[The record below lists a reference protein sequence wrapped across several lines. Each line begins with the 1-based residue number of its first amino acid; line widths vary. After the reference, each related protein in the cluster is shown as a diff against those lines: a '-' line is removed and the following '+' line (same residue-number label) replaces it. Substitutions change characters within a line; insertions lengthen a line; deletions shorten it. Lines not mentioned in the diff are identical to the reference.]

1 MSKIAFESATELTR
15 AIRDKRIG
23 SAELLELYIERYE
36 RFNPVINAIIATDL
50 EAARKRAREAD
61 EATVKGENWGPLH
74 GLPMTIKDTME
85 VAGMPCTWGTPLL
98 KSFVP
103 HRNAATVQSL
113 IEAGAV
119 IFGKTNVPLFGLDFQ
134 SFNEVYGQ
142 TNNPWNLNRT
152 PGGSSGGAAAA
163 LAAGLTG
170 LEIGSD
176 IGGSIRAPAHYCGV
190 YGHKSTFGIISPLG
204 QAPPLLRE
212 FMGDY
217 TTETDLVVSGPL
229 ARSADDLDLVMRL
242 IVKPPMF
249 QRKAINIQLPP
260 PRKKTLKDHKI
271 GVWLDDTAYPV
282 DAGVGDCLQQ
292 AVDRLIDAGASATDK
307 HPDISFVDSDRVYQ
321 DLLGL
326 ATVMAIPPENFERM
340 KERAA
345 TSSPDDKSN
354 YAILA
359 RRVTSTHRYWQEL
372 NYQRTILRQK
382 WADYFED
389 VDVLLCPVTRVPAFP
404 HDHTEIEKRV
414 LQISKRDEP
423 CLDALLPWVGLAT
436 VAYLPATVAPVG
448 LTKDKLPVG
457 IQIIGPYLEDHTPLH
472 VAKLMED
479 VTGGFTPPSGFSQ

>member
-1 MSKIAFESATELTR
+1 MSQMTLQSATELAK

-36 RFNPVINAIIATDL
+36 RFNPGINAIVATDL
-50 EAARKRAREAD
+50 ETARKRAREAD
-61 EATVKGENWGPLH
+61 EATAKDENWGPLH
-74 GLPMTIKDTME
+74 GLPMTIKDTQQ
-85 VAGMPCTWGTPLL
+85 VTGMPCTWGSPQL

-103 HRNAATVQSL
+103 RRNAATVQSL

-176 IGGSIRAPAHYCGV
+176 IGGSIRAPAHYCGI

-212 FMGDY
+212 FTGDY
-217 TTETDLVVSGPL
+217 TTENDLVVSGPL

-242 IVKPPMF
+242 IVKSPMF
-249 QRKAINIQLPP
+249 QRKAIKIELPP
-260 PRKKTLKDHKI
+260 PRKKTLKEYRM
-271 GVWLDDTAYPV
+271 GVWLDDAAYPV

-292 AVDRLIDAGASATDK
+292 ATDRLIAAGVSATDK
-307 HPDISFVDSDRVYQ
+307 HPDIDFVDSDRVYR
-321 DLLGL
+321 DLLNL
-326 ATVMAIPPENFERM
+326 ATVMAIPPEDFERM

-345 TSSPDDKSN
+345 TFSPDDRSN
-354 YAILA
+354 YTIYA
-359 RRVTSTHRYWQEL
+359 RQVTSTHRYWQEL

-404 HDHTEIEKRV
+404 HDHTDIGKRV
-414 LQISKRDEP
+414 LHINKRDVP

-436 VAYLPATVAPVG
+436 VAYLPATIAPVG
-448 LTKDKLPVG
+448 LTEDKLPVG
-457 IQIIGPYLEDHTPLH
+457 IQIIGPYLEDHTPIH
-472 VAKLMED
+472 VAKLMEG
-479 VTGGFTPPSGFSQ
+479 VIGGFTPPPGFS

>member
-1 MSKIAFESATELTR
+1 MNHVTLKSATELTR
-15 AIRDKRIG
+15 AIREKRVG
-23 SAELLELYIERYE
+23 SVELLELYIERYE
-36 RFNPVINAIIATDL
+36 RFNPAINAIIATDL
-50 EAARKRAREAD
+50 ETARKRAREAD
-61 EATVKGENWGPLH
+61 KANTKGENWGPLH

-103 HRNAATVQSL
+103 RRNAATVQSL

-119 IFGKTNVPLFGLDFQ
+119 VFGKTNVPLFGLDFQ

-142 TNNPWNLNRT
+142 TNNPWDLNRT

-163 LAAGLTG
+163 LAVGLTG

-176 IGGSIRAPAHYCGV
+176 IGGSIRAPSHYCGV
-190 YGHKSTFGIISPLG
+190 YGHKSTFGIVPSLG
-204 QAPPLLRE
+204 QEPSLLFE
-212 FMGDY
+212 FTGDY

-229 ARSADDLDLVMRL
+229 ARSADDLDMVMKL
-242 IVKPPMF
+242 IVKPPIF
-249 QRKAINIQLPP
+249 QRRAISIRLPP
-260 PRKKTLKDHKI
+260 PRKKTLKDYKI

-282 DAGVGDCLQQ
+282 DAGVGDCLQK
-292 AVDRLIDAGASATDK
+292 ALDRLISAGVSATDK
-307 HPDISFVDSDRVYQ
+307 HPDINFIDSDRVYQ

-340 KERAA
+340 KENVA
-345 TSSPDDKSN
+345 TLSQDDKSN
-354 YAILA
+354 YAIFA

-372 NYQRTILRQK
+372 NYQRKILRQK

-404 HDHTEIEKRV
+404 HDHTEIGNRV
-414 LQISKRDEP
+414 LPINKRNET
-423 CLDALLPWVGLAT
+423 CLEALLPWVGLAT

-448 LTKDKLPVG
+448 LTKGNLPIG
-457 IQIIGPYLEDHTPLH
+457 IQIIGPYLEDHTPIH
-472 VAKLMED
+472 VAKLMES
-479 VTGGFTPPSGFSQ
+479 VTGGFTPPPGYS